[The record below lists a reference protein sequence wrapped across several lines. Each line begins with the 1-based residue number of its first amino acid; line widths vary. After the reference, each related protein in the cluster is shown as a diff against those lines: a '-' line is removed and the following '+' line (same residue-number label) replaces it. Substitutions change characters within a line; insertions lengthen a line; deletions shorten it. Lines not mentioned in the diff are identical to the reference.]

1 MTPETRA
8 PRDRE
13 HDDPEEQVRP
23 LPRVL
28 LALAFSG
35 GLWGGWYLARSESD
49 VSPLLGDRRSA
60 AAFAAPPANAAVDGA
75 QVFTG
80 KCAAC
85 HQASGLGLPG
95 VFPPLARSP
104 WVSGS
109 KERLLAILLHG
120 VQGPIEVLGI
130 TYNGMMP
137 AWNALSD
144 AELAAVSTYVRKAF
158 GNTGSAITVGDVV
171 AARTATAARTSP
183 WAGGEELE
191 RVP

>member
-1 MTPETRA
+1 MTPETRS

-13 HDDPEEQVRP
+13 NDDPAEQIRP
-23 LPRVL
+23 LPRAL
-28 LALAFSG
+28 LALALAG
-35 GLWGGWYLARSESD
+35 GLWGGWYLATSESD
-49 VSPLLGDRRSA
+49 VSPMLGDRRSA
-60 AAFAAPPANAAVDGA
+60 VAFAAAPTNAVVDGA
-75 QVFTG
+75 QVYTG

-95 VFPPLARSP
+95 VFPPLAQSP

-109 KERLLAILLHG
+109 EARLLAILLHG
-120 VQGPIEVLGI
+120 IQGPIEVLGA

-137 AWNALSD
+137 AWNTLSD
-144 AELAAVSTYVRKAF
+144 AELAAVSTYVRNAF

-171 AARTATAARTSP
+171 TARTVNAARTTP

-191 RVP
+191 RIP

>member
-13 HDDPEEQVRP
+13 HDEPEEQIHP
-23 LPRVL
+23 LPRAL
-28 LALAFSG
+28 LALALAG

-49 VSPLLGDRRSA
+49 VSPLLGDRRTA
-60 AAFAAPPANAAVDGA
+60 AAFAAAPANAVVDGA
-75 QVFTG
+75 QVYTG

-95 VFPPLARSP
+95 VFPPLAKSP

-120 VQGPIEVLGI
+120 IQGPIEVLGT
-130 TYNGMMP
+130 TYNGLMP
-137 AWNALSD
+137 AWSSLSD
-144 AELAAVSTYVRKAF
+144 AELAAVSTYVRNAF
-158 GNTGSAITVGDVV
+158 GNTGNVITVDMVV
-171 AARTATAARTSP
+171 TARAAHASRTAP
-183 WAGGEELE
+183 WSGGEELE
-191 RVP
+191 SVP